1 MNIDDEFSAYKA
13 ATLPRV
19 TTPGADEISRT
30 VYRRQRRRLAMTGA
44 FATVAV
50 GALGVQI
57 LTAPSG
63 TISFAPPT
71 PSPSP
76 ISSASPSP
84 SPSGSASGSAS
95 PSPTPAGTRSFPSK
109 VDLVATGPAQA
120 ILKPVG
126 GRYEGVMTAT
136 FHNNGA
142 GTYTFGVVRVTLPA
156 GASFDFQGIRTDEWG
171 MDACL
176 LQADQMWECGAQPA
190 VVPARG
196 GQATVKFRIVVAI
209 APQAE
214 VITLQGGRIQPVA
227 FTYDGDRKEVPDAVP
242 ADNVHK
248 FTLVL
253 NPS

>member
-1 MNIDDEFSAYKA
+1 MNIEDQFSAYKA
-13 ATLPRV
+13 ATLPLV

-50 GALGVQI
+50 GVLGVQI
-57 LTAPSG
+57 LAAPSG
-63 TISFAPPT
+63 TIGLAPPT
-71 PSPSP
+71 ASPSPS
-76 ISSASPSP
+76 SSLSPSP
-84 SPSGSASGSAS
+84 SPSPTRSPS
-95 PSPTPAGTRSFPSK
+95 PSPTPAVTRSFPSK

-120 ILKPVG
+120 ILKPAN

-142 GTYTFGVVRVTLPA
+142 GLYAFGVVRVTLPA
-156 GASFDFQGIRTDEWG
+156 GASFDFQGVGMDEWG
-171 MDACL
+171 MDACGI
-176 LQADQMWECGAQPA
+176 QTDQVWECIARPS
-190 VVPARG
+190 VIPARG
-196 GQATVKFRIVVAI
+196 GQATVKFHIVVPI
-209 APQAE
+209 APQPE
-214 VITLQGGRIQPVA
+214 VMTLEGGRIQPVA
-227 FTYDGDRKEVPDAVP
+227 FAVNGERKEAPDAAP